1 MLSIFQNEPVA
12 IIAVAGAYWTG
23 KSYLM
28 NKLFLKQLKEQ
39 RKKSD
44 PPI

>member
-1 MLSIFQNEPVA
+1 
-12 IIAVAGAYWTG
+12 
-23 KSYLM
+23 M